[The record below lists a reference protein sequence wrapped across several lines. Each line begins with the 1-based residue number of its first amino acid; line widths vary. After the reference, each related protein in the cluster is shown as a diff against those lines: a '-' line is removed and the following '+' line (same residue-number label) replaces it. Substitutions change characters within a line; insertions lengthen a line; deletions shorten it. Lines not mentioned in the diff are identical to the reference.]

1 MSDTLPTQGNVGNGW
16 WTEIFNSDST
26 ASLTLSVP
34 SGRSLNGALN
44 GSLVLLPG
52 KSTAI
57 TADPNGNFWI
67 TVPPLPS
74 VFSGQAIYVNSN
86 ATIVPGVYDV
96 DTSAGTVTLTD
107 DSGRSRPPFRFDVAR
122 HSGMMPPTV
131 PG

>member
-44 GSLVLLPG
+44 GSLVLLP

-86 ATIVPGVYDV
+86 GTIVPGVYDV
-96 DTSAGTVTLTD
+96 DASAGTVTLTD
-107 DSGRSRPPFRFDVAR
+107 DSGRSRP
-122 HSGMMPPTV
+122 HSDLMS
-131 PG
+131 PGIPG

>member
-1 MSDTLPTQGNVGNGW
+1 
-16 WTEIFNSDST
+16 
-26 ASLTLSVP
+26 
-34 SGRSLNGALN
+34 
-44 GSLVLLPG
+44 VLLPG

-96 DTSAGTVTLTD
+96 DIIPMLNHESSIR
-107 DSGRSRPPFRFDVAR
+107 DSGY
-122 HSGMMPPTV
+122 
-131 PG
+131 

>member
-67 TVPPLPS
+67 TVPPFPS
-74 VFSGQAIYVNSN
+74 VFSGQGEVAHHSDLMS
-86 ATIVPGVYDV
+86 PGI
-96 DTSAGTVTLTD
+96 
-107 DSGRSRPPFRFDVAR
+107 
-122 HSGMMPPTV
+122 